1 MSPAL
6 ASSLEKVAARLR
18 IVTLQQR
25 YVTKVGQRRGHVLPL
40 AQPPRHLQPAVESLP
55 RGREVPGQ
63 ASQCACFVESFDLGL
78 RKRMGVDA
86 DLCDRIRRIFWH
98 KLNLEVSSIDVDLI
112 DTGVLDSLHLV
123 DLLLHLERE
132 FQTSVSLE
140 DLEIDNFRTI
150 EDIASF
156 IADKKAWVGNG
167 SGYPDLLESEHK
179 EL

>member
-1 MSPAL
+1 MS
-6 ASSLEKVAARLR
+6 
-18 IVTLQQR
+18 
-25 YVTKVGQRRGHVLPL
+25 
-40 AQPPRHLQPAVESLP
+40 
-55 RGREVPGQ
+55 
-63 ASQCACFVESFDLGL
+63 
-78 RKRMGVDA
+78 VDA